1 MNLARPITFWVIVA
15 MGAMATVVLLHGILL
30 PFVAAMVLA
39 YLLDP
44 LATRLERLGFNRVF
58 ATLLIVGAFIGGEC
72 GTRRPDRALFGQR
85 NGEPD

>member
-58 ATLLIVGAFIGGEC
+58 ATLYSRRFHRRQC

-85 NGEPD
+85 NRQPD